1 MMNSFAGKTVVITG
15 ASSGIGRLT
24 ALSFAKQGA
33 KLGLIA
39 RSRDGLGT
47 LAAEVKNLGGR
58 SYVFPMDVADAEGM
72 KRAADHIA
80 EEFGGIDV
88 WINNA
93 GVSVYGLDSEI
104 SLDDFKRVMDVNFY
118 GQVHGVRAA
127 LPYLEKSGR
136 EGSGGQLIAI
146 LSVESEIGV
155 PFSAAYAASK
165 HALYGYYKSLYTE
178 LLYQHSPVKLSTIL
192 PSSFATPLFKHAKTQ
207 LGVEPA
213 PIPPIY
219 HPRLVVDAIF
229 KVCEKP
235 RFSTVVGRFG
245 KNAIFMQRR
254 FPETFL
260 HMQAKYAT
268 RSQKS
273 SKPKA
278 AEGSH
283 NLYDAVPG
291 SSSVFGG
298 LKPNRIAN
306 FVADFRETGGKWIV
320 RGLLLAGVF
329 ALLERRRRIIAE
341 IEGEGLTIPM
351 PMSGYQPAPPP
362 YPPAPPAATGD
373 EMNPEV
379 A

>member
-1 MMNSFAGKTVVITG
+1 MNSFTGKTVVITG

-24 ALSFAKQGA
+24 ALCFAKQGA

-47 LAAEVKNLGGR
+47 LAAEVKDLGGR
-58 SYVFPMDVADAEGM
+58 SYVFPMDVTDAEGM

-80 EEFGGIDV
+80 QEFGGIDI

-93 GVSVYGLDSEI
+93 GTSIYGLDSEI

-118 GQVHGVRAA
+118 GQIYGARAA
-127 LPYLEKSGR
+127 LPHLEKS
-136 EGSGGQLIAI
+136 SGQLIGI

-155 PFSAAYAASK
+155 PFSASYSASK

-178 LLYQHSPVKLSTIL
+178 LLYEHSNVKLSTIL

-213 PIPPIY
+213 PIPPTY
-219 HPRLVVDAIF
+219 HPQLVVNAIM

-235 RFSTVVGRFG
+235 RFSTVVGGFG

-260 HMQAKYAT
+260 HLQSWYA
-268 RSQKS
+268 SHLQKT
-273 SKPKA
+273 SKPKTPDQPN
-278 AEGSH
+278 
-283 NLYDAVPG
+283 NLYDPVPG
-291 SSSVFGG
+291 TSNVFGG
-298 LKPNRIAN
+298 MKPSRVAN
-306 FVADFRETGGKWIV
+306 FMETGGKWIV
-320 RGLLLAGVF
+320 RGLVFAGVV
-329 ALLERRRRIIAE
+329 ALFERRRRILAE
-341 IEGEGLTIPM
+341 LEGEGLTIPM

-362 YPPAPPAATGD
+362 YPSAPPAATGD